1 MQAEKLARENQ
12 ALRERLSRLSEASL
26 RINESLD
33 VETVLQGVLDSA
45 RALTDARYGVITLL
59 DDAGEPQAFLASGM
73 TPEQARKVWDM
84 PGGMQF
90 FGALRGLRESV
101 RLRDF
106 QGHLRSLGL
115 PELRPPLPVHPVISF
130 LGAPVRH
137 GGESV
142 GHIYLAQKEGAA
154 EFTREDEETLVVFAS
169 QAALVIANA
178 RRYRDEQRARS
189 DLETLVDTSP
199 TGVVVFDAETGAPV
213 FNREAARIME
223 GLLTPEQTPQQLLE
237 TLTVQRTDGRE
248 IFLKSSPWPQALSAG
263 ETLRAEEVV
272 LQVPDG
278 RRVTVLISA
287 TPIRAEEGGVKSYV
301 VTLQDMTPLEELD
314 RLRAEFLAMVSH
326 ELRTPLAAIKGA
338 TVSLLADPDAGW
350 AETVPFFRI
359 VDEQADHMRG
369 LINDLLDVARI
380 ETGTLSV
387 HPEPAALAG
396 LVDQARNTFLGT
408 GSRHIL
414 RIELPTDLPPVMAD
428 RRRILQVLD
437 NLLANAARHSPESA
451 PIRVTAAPEEGHVA
465 VTVADQGQGVPAE
478 RLPHLFRRF
487 PRLDGGGEA
496 GLGPGLGLP
505 ICKGLLEAHG
515 GRIRAESDGEGRGT
529 RFIFTL
535 PLAEEAGHGPP
546 PGSTTPGAQH
556 EVTGETRVLVV
567 DDDPHALRNVRDAL
581 RKAGY
586 APVATADP
594 EEVAGLMEKHRPHL
608 VLLDLVLP
616 GADGVELMQGLLEI
630 ADVPVLFLSAYGQE
644 DAIARAL
651 DAGAADYLV
660 KPFAPTE
667 LAARIRAALRKGA
680 AAGPPPP
687 EEPYV
692 RGDLTIDYAGREVT
706 VGGRPVRLTDLEYR
720 LLAELSVHA
729 GRVLTY
735 EQLLQRVWGP
745 ARAGD
750 PRPLRSAVKK
760 LRRKLGDDP
769 GNPTWIFNEPRAGY
783 RMAKAG

>member
-1 MQAEKLARENQ
+1 MQYE
-12 ALRERLSRLSEASL
+12 
-26 RINESLD
+26 
-33 VETVLQGVLDSA
+33 VEDNDG
-45 RALTDARYGVITLL
+45 
-59 DDAGEPQAFLASGM
+59 
-73 TPEQARKVWDM
+73 QARTMGTPDAIHLATAILWEVDA
-84 PGGMQF
+84 F
-90 FGALRGLRESV
+90 FTYEGRLLRL
-101 RLRDF
+101 
-106 QGHLRSLGL
+106 
-115 PELRPPLPVHPVISF
+115 
-130 LGAPVRH
+130 
-137 GGESV
+137 
-142 GHIYLAQKEGAA
+142 
-154 EFTREDEETLVVFAS
+154 
-169 QAALVIANA
+169 
-178 RRYRDEQRARS
+178 
-189 DLETLVDTSP
+189 
-199 TGVVVFDAETGAPV
+199 
-213 FNREAARIME
+213 
-223 GLLTPEQTPQQLLE
+223 
-237 TLTVQRTDGRE
+237 DGR
-248 IFLKSSPWPQALSAG
+248 I
-263 ETLRAEEVV
+263 
-272 LQVPDG
+272 D
-278 RRVTVLISA
+278 
-287 TPIRAEEGGVKSYV
+287 
-301 VTLQDMTPLEELD
+301 
-314 RLRAEFLAMVSH
+314 
-326 ELRTPLAAIKGA
+326 
-338 TVSLLADPDAGW
+338 
-350 AETVPFFRI
+350 
-359 VDEQADHMRG
+359 
-369 LINDLLDVARI
+369 
-380 ETGTLSV
+380 
-387 HPEPAALAG
+387 
-396 LVDQARNTFLGT
+396 
-408 GSRHIL
+408 
-414 RIELPTDLPPVMAD
+414 
-428 RRRILQVLD
+428 
-437 NLLANAARHSPESA
+437 
-451 PIRVTAAPEEGHVA
+451 
-465 VTVADQGQGVPAE
+465 
-478 RLPHLFRRF
+478 RRF

-535 PLAEEAGHGPP
+535 PLAEEAGYGPP
-546 PGSTTPGAQH
+546 PGSTTPGGPQ

-586 APVATADP
+586 APIATADP

-783 RMAKAG
+783 RMARAG